1 MNQYDQFG
9 RPIPPGYGAQPQYG
23 QPMQPMQPMQQGYGQ
38 TQGAP
43 TARIAMPVV
52 GEMGGQN
59 PQQPSWVRFPFF
71 PTAPYYSTNPNVG
84 YQIRYYSTGILSTD
98 SDVAVGSETV
108 RTVQFDIP
116 ARIIA
121 INASCVNTAV
131 NGALP
136 VGVNP
141 RDCFLFRIEYTTG
154 DRLHIQARLGSTVVG
169 TADNPGELGG
179 TGYTVDQGAALIVGI
194 TPINP
199 IPANFRIDVTF
210 HALELRGSANFV
222 GGR

>member
-9 RPIPPGYGAQPQYG
+9 RPIPPGYGAQPMQ
-23 QPMQPMQPMQQGYGQ
+23 QQQPPMQPMQGYGYG
-38 TQGAP
+38 QGAP
-43 TARIAMPVV
+43 TTRIAMPVV

-59 PQQPSWVRFPFF
+59 PAQPSWVRFPFF

-98 SDVAVGSETV
+98 SDVTVGSETV

-136 VGVNP
+136 IGVNP

-154 DRLHIQARLGSTVVG
+154 DRLHISARLGSTVTG

-199 IPANFRIDVTF
+199 IPANFRIDITF

>member
-1 MNQYDQFG
+1 MSQYDQYG
-9 RPIPPGYGAQPQYG
+9 RPMPGYGYG
-23 QPMQPMQPMQQGYGQ
+23 QPAVPTMPG
-38 TQGAP
+38 QGAP
-43 TARIAMPVV
+43 TARMTMPTV
-52 GEMGGQN
+52 GEMGGMN
-59 PQQPSWVRFPFF
+59 PSQPSWVRFPFF

-84 YQIRYYSTGILSTD
+84 YQIRSYSTGILSTD
-98 SDVAVGSETV
+98 SDVSVGSETV

-136 VGVNP
+136 IGVNP
-141 RDCFLFRIEYTTG
+141 RDCFLFRVEYTTG
-154 DRLHIQARLGSTVVG
+154 DRLHISARLGSTVTG

-179 TGYTVDQGAALIVGI
+179 TGYTVDQGASLLVGI

-199 IPANFRIDVTF
+199 IPATFRIDITF

>member
-1 MNQYDQFG
+1 MSQYDQYG
-9 RPIPPGYGAQPQYG
+9 RPMPGYGYG
-23 QPMQPMQPMQQGYGQ
+23 QSAVPTMPG
-38 TQGAP
+38 QGAP
-43 TARIAMPVV
+43 TARMTMPTV
-52 GEMGGQN
+52 GEMGGMN
-59 PQQPSWVRFPFF
+59 PGQPSWVRFPFF

-98 SDVAVGSETV
+98 SDVSVGSETV

-136 VGVNP
+136 IGVNP
-141 RDCFLFRIEYTTG
+141 RDCFLFRVEYTTG
-154 DRLHIQARLGSTVVG
+154 DRLHISARLGSTVTG

-179 TGYTVDQGAALIVGI
+179 TGYTVDQGASLLVGI

-199 IPANFRIDVTF
+199 IPSTFRIDITF

>member
-1 MNQYDQFG
+1 MSQYDQYG
-9 RPIPPGYGAQPQYG
+9 RPMPGYGYG
-23 QPMQPMQPMQQGYGQ
+23 QPAVPSMPGQG
-38 TQGAP
+38 TP
-43 TARIAMPVV
+43 TARMTMPTV
-52 GEMGGQN
+52 GEMGGMN
-59 PQQPSWVRFPFF
+59 PGQPSWVRFPFF

-98 SDVAVGSETV
+98 GDVTVGSETV

-136 VGVNP
+136 IGVNP
-141 RDCFLFRIEYTTG
+141 RDCFLFRVEYTTG
-154 DRLHIQARLGSTVVG
+154 DRLHIAARLGSTVTG

-179 TGYTVDQGAALIVGI
+179 TGYTVDQGASLLVGI

-199 IPANFRIDVTF
+199 IPATFRIDVTF